1 MAISSSLYS
10 SISGLS
16 TMGEAM
22 SVLGDN
28 VANVNTISF
37 KSSRATFQDV
47 LSQSVST
54 AAGSAQVGR
63 GVTLSTVDGLFAQ
76 GSFESSS
83 TATDMAIGGD
93 GFFML
98 RGADSAEADMYSRA
112 GEFRFDQAGDLVN
125 PSGYFVQGWSID
137 ENTGDRQ
144 GTISDINIGKTTPPV
159 ESEDIQIIFNL
170 DSREQNETTETRL
183 FDSWNGTN
191 AAAVSPSDPIAATAY
206 EYTSAIKVYDSQGAS
221 HDITVYFDRTTNDN
235 EWEFLATCEPA
246 EDMRNLSTAEQTV
259 YAPDETYNYENH
271 KGAGA
276 LMYGTI
282 NYNTSGEITRI
293 NCWDVPPD
301 GKVDPALND
310 NRKVLATGTSYYS
323 FECNFTGATTD
334 QTVNLNFGAQ
344 YSGQTTNQ
352 TQIIVSD
359 GGGYADAAGTN
370 YITEETLW
378 NSVYDSGGNV
388 MKQGDTFIFS
398 GYSHDGTVAPTLVYE
413 VDDSTKK
420 VSDLLTS
427 LEATFGCSA
436 DIDAYGRLKLTDNSG
451 GDSGLAVTYFNTVSA
466 DDAVPFGGS
475 ETVSGNWFRTLGA
488 TYNQTGSVLNTSTT
502 VELDDLEDAAA
513 VAIAPADA
521 FNFSGIDVDGV
532 AVVATNI
539 PVVANITTVQDLL
552 TFIETTFEGATP
564 GTVTASLDSDGRIRI
579 IDETAGGNL
588 AVNAWFSNA
597 LCSPFGLPAAA
608 AALTALDSLGGQI
621 NITTSKRMVYSE
633 GRGLSTS
640 TGLVPVIT
648 ANTQWSSVYNNSGAQ
663 VSNNDIFTI
672 SGSKG
677 DGTPVTAGN
686 TYTVDTTNTVQDFLD
701 WMENLFDCEAEI
713 DNNGRLLLTD
723 RVADTVALP
732 RVMAITGIVYT
743 IDANNVALWGPAA
756 TSWDYIPADISGE
769 DGSREGDVISA
780 NFENEALSSTQYA
793 NSSTTIYQDQD
804 GYASGFLQS
813 VSVDTDG
820 VITGH
825 YSNGQVIKKA
835 QVSLATFNSLHG
847 LYKKGGNIFEE
858 TTESGAPITGAPQ
871 TNGLGSIAPNAL
883 EMSNV
888 DLGTE
893 FVKLITVQRG
903 FQANSK

>member
-1 MAISSSLYS
+1 
-10 SISGLS
+10 
-16 TMGEAM
+16 GEAM

-475 ETVSGNWFRTLGA
+475 ETVSQNWFRTSGA

-502 VELDDLEDAAA
+502 VNLEDLEDNAFPVPNFI
-513 VAIAPADA
+513 VAGNT
-521 FNFSGIDVDGV
+521 FNFSGTDVDNN
-532 AVVATNI
+532 VVAAFSRIVLADPGPAVPGTSI
-539 PVVANITTVQDLL
+539 LIVQDLL
-552 TFIETTFEGATP
+552 DEIETAFGGAA
-564 GTVTASLDSDGRIRI
+564 GAVTASLDSDGRIRI

-588 AVNAWFSNA
+588 AVNAWFPA
-597 LCSPFGLPAAA
+597 PGVGSPFGLPVAA
-608 AALTALDSLGGQI
+608 AALTQLDSLAGQI
-621 NITTSKRMVYSE
+621 NITTSKRMVYSG
-633 GRGLSTS
+633 GRGLSTN
-640 TGLVPVIT
+640 TGLIPVIT
-648 ANTQWSSVYNNSGAQ
+648 ANTQWSSVYNDSVPVVQ
-663 VSNNDIFTI
+663 VSNNDTFAI

-677 DGTPVTAGN
+677 DGTPVTTGN
-686 TYTVDTTNTVQDFLD
+686 TYTVDTTKTVQDFLD
-701 WMENLFDCEAEI
+701 WTENLFDCEAEI
-713 DNNGRLLLTD
+713 DNTGRLVLTD
-723 RVADTVALP
+723 RVADTVAVP
-732 RVMAITGIVYT
+732 RLLAITGVAYT
-743 IDANNVALWGPAA
+743 YAGGTHALWGPA
-756 TSWDYIPADISGE
+756 SIPWDDIPADVSGE

-780 NFENEALSSTQYA
+780 SFENEALSSTQYA
-793 NSSTTIYQDQD
+793 NSST
-804 GYASGFLQS
+804 
-813 VSVDTDG
+813 
-820 VITGH
+820 
-825 YSNGQVIKKA
+825 
-835 QVSLATFNSLHG
+835 
-847 LYKKGGNIFEE
+847 
-858 TTESGAPITGAPQ
+858 
-871 TNGLGSIAPNAL
+871 
-883 EMSNV
+883 
-888 DLGTE
+888 
-893 FVKLITVQRG
+893 
-903 FQANSK
+903 

>member
-10 SISGLS
+10 SISGLN

-28 VANVNTISF
+28 VANVNTVSF
-37 KSSRATFQDV
+37 KSSRSTFQDV
-47 LSQSVST
+47 LAQSVST

-76 GSFESSS
+76 GSFENSS
-83 TATDMAIGGD
+83 TPTDMAIGGD

-98 RGADSAEADMYSRA
+98 RDTDSAEADMYSRA
-112 GEFRFDQAGDLVN
+112 GEFRFDQEGNLVN

-137 ENTGDRQ
+137 GDTGDRQ

-159 ESEDIQIIFNL
+159 ESNDIQIIFNL

-183 FDSWNGTN
+183 FDSWNGMN
-191 AAAVSPSDPIAATAY
+191 AASVSPTDPIAATAY

-246 EDMRNLSTAEQTV
+246 EDMRNLTAAERSV
-259 YAPDETYNYENH
+259 YAPDDTYNYENH

-282 NYNTSGEITRI
+282 NYNTSGEIIRSS
-293 NCWDVPPD
+293 CWDVPPD

-323 FECNFTGATTD
+323 FECNFTGAITD

-359 GGGYADAAGTN
+359 GGGYADAAGTD

-388 MKQGDTFIFS
+388 MKQGDIFIFS
-398 GYSHDGTVAPTLVYE
+398 GYSHDGTVAPTLIYE
-413 VDDSTKK
+413 IDDSTKK

-475 ETVSGNWFRTLGA
+475 ETVSGNWFRTSGA

-502 VELDDLEDAAA
+502 VDLDDLEDAAA
-513 VAIAPADA
+513 PPIAIAAGDT
-521 FNFSGIDVDGV
+521 FNFSGTDVDGV
-532 AVVATNI
+532 AVAATNI
-539 PVVANITTVQDLL
+539 AVVADTTTVQDLL
-552 TFIETTFEGATP
+552 TFIETTFEGITP
-564 GTVTASLDSDGRIRI
+564 GTVTASLDSDGRIRV

-588 AVNAWFSNA
+588 VVNAWFSDA
-597 LCSPFGLPAAA
+597 DAGGGSPFGLLAVADT
-608 AALTALDSLGGQI
+608 ALVKLDSLGGQI
-621 NITTSKRMVYSE
+621 NITTSKRQVYSE
-633 GRGLSTS
+633 GRGLSTN

-648 ANTQWSSVYNNSGAQ
+648 ANTQWSSVYNNAGAQ

-677 DGTPVTAGN
+677 D
-686 TYTVDTTNTVQDFLD
+686 
-701 WMENLFDCEAEI
+701 
-713 DNNGRLLLTD
+713 
-723 RVADTVALP
+723 
-732 RVMAITGIVYT
+732 
-743 IDANNVALWGPAA
+743 
-756 TSWDYIPADISGE
+756 
-769 DGSREGDVISA
+769 
-780 NFENEALSSTQYA
+780 
-793 NSSTTIYQDQD
+793 
-804 GYASGFLQS
+804 
-813 VSVDTDG
+813 
-820 VITGH
+820 
-825 YSNGQVIKKA
+825 
-835 QVSLATFNSLHG
+835 
-847 LYKKGGNIFEE
+847 
-858 TTESGAPITGAPQ
+858 
-871 TNGLGSIAPNAL
+871 
-883 EMSNV
+883 
-888 DLGTE
+888 
-893 FVKLITVQRG
+893 
-903 FQANSK
+903 